1 MIFFT
6 SDQHFCHTKIITMCN
21 RPFAGIDEMNGTLIA
36 NWNSAVSDADEVY
49 ILGDFMYRGN
59 AGK

>member
-1 MIFFT
+1 
-6 SDQHFCHTKIITMCN
+6 MCN